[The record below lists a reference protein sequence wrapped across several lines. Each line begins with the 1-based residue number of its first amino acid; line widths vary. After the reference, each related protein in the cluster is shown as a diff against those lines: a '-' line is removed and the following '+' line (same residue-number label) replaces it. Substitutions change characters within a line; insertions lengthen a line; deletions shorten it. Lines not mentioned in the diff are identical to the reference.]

1 MMAAEHGRHE
11 DSNGDGDDASLP
23 STERRERDEEAAAE
37 AETRTSGAPSLPET
51 ERRAREQEARED

>member
-11 DSNGDGDDASLP
+11 DDGDGAEPSLP
-23 STERRERDEEAAAE
+23 ATEKREREEEAAAD
-37 AETRTSGAPSLPET
+37 AGTGSPGTPSLPET